1 LGTAKPAPYQIL
13 VVDDEPDVEFMV
25 RQRFRKQI
33 REREFEFYFS
43 ANGAEALNTLASHPS
58 IDVVLTD
65 INMPVM
71 DGLTL
76 LGKLKE
82 LSKTRRA
89 VIVSAYG
96 DMPNI
101 RTAMNRGAAD
111 FLTKPIEFADMEATL
126 RKTLDT
132 VHQLKAA
139 EAANA
144 RLSAMEHELGL
155 AARIQQALLPATFPP
170 FSGRG
175 DFDLHAEMTPAKAVG
190 GDLFD
195 FSLFDDDHLAFVVGD
210 VSGKGA
216 PAAIFM
222 AMTQTLLRGA
232 TRQRMSPGDC
242 LDHVNQTLAAHNPR
256 SMFVTV
262 FYGILDLRTGEL
274 QYANGG
280 HDAPYVVSA
289 GGGCAALPSRERSLM
304 VGIMEEAKYETE
316 RHTIQPGEL
325 LLAFTDG
332 VTEAMNAQDE
342 FFGSQRL
349 EDCLRAHAAASAQ
362 ELVGGV
368 QAAVGEFA
376 GGAPQADDITI
387 LALRYRG

>member
-33 REREFEFYFS
+33 RDKEFEFYFS
-43 ANGAEALNTLASHPS
+43 ANGAEALQTLAAQPS

-155 AARIQQALLPATFPP
+155 AARIQQSLLPVTFPP
-170 FSGRG
+170 LSGRG

-195 FSLFDDDHLAFVVGD
+195 FSLLDEDHLAFVIGD

-232 TRQRMSPGDC
+232 TRQRMSPGEC

-256 SMFVTV
+256 SMFVTI
-262 FYGILDLRTGEL
+262 FYAILDLRTGEL

-280 HDAPYVVSA
+280 HDSPYVVSA
-289 GGGCAALPSRERSLM
+289 GGCAALPSKERSLM

-316 RHTIQPGEL
+316 RHTIQPGEM
-325 LLAFTDG
+325 LLAYTDG

-349 EDCLRAHAAASAQ
+349 EACLRTHAAAGAQ
-362 ELVGGV
+362 ELVAGV

-376 GGAPQADDITI
+376 DGAPQADDITI